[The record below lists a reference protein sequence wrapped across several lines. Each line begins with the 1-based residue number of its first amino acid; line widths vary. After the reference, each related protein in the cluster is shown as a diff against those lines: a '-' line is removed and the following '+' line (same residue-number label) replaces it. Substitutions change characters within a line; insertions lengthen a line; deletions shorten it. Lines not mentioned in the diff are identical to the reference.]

1 MWLVVSSPRTR
12 KLHGIKRESRE
23 NKIGDLKSE
32 RTLEPGKGLKVTQMT
47 PKIIGLGTPEGE
59 AGVSRT

>member
-12 KLHGIKRESRE
+12 KLHGIKRESGE
-23 NKIGDLKSE
+23 NKIGDLTSE